1 MTENNGQTGEIV
13 VLESGDYADILALW
27 SRAGLPVRS
36 EGRDSAEAFR
46 RQQESGLQRSLGIR
60 VDGELVAAV
69 ILTHDGRKG
78 WINRLAVDPDYRH
91 RGYAS
96 ELIAASERWFNDE
109 MGIEVTAA
117 LIHAHN
123 KASRRLFHALGYEMV
138 DVVYVRKSARPGA

>member
-1 MTENNGQTGEIV
+1 MVVKDGRSGEIV
-13 VLESGDYADILALW
+13 ILESGDYADILALW

-36 EGRDSAEAFR
+36 EGRDSPEAFR
-46 RQQESGLQRSLGIR
+46 HQQETGLQRSLGIR
-60 VDGELVAAV
+60 VDGALVAVV

-78 WINRLAVDPDYRH
+78 WINRLAVDPNYRH

-109 MGIEVTAA
+109 LGVEVTAA
-117 LIHAHN
+117 LIHTHN
-123 KASRRLFHALGYEMV
+123 NASRTLFQALGYQTV